1 MLPHQ
6 KDPAELNIIPF
17 SNLIFISLDK
27 NFIHLFKIITIAI
40 VTIFNLQ
47 QFNLN
52 KIMGLLVYFS
62 DDKQF
67 ILGDFIMSEIRVV
80 INGFG
85 RVEHKVCGCN
95 E

>member
-1 MLPHQ
+1 M
-6 KDPAELNIIPF
+6 EI
-17 SNLIFISLDK
+17 
-27 NFIHLFKIITIAI
+27 
-40 VTIFNLQ
+40 
-47 QFNLN
+47 
-52 KIMGLLVYFS
+52 LVYFP

-67 ILGDFIMSEIRVV
+67 ILGGFIMSEIRVS